1 MWFISSAEVDG
12 EMLPGLPC
20 FFSASSLKKKK
31 NNTFSDYSV
40 ILYCTIL
47 KGF

>member
-31 NNTFSDYSV
+31 KIHFLITLSSCIVPF
-40 ILYCTIL
+40 
-47 KGF
+47 

>member
-20 FFSASSLKKKK
+20 LFSASSLKKKIIIHFLI
-31 NNTFSDYSV
+31 TLSSCIVPF
-40 ILYCTIL
+40 
-47 KGF
+47 